1 MGCRWENCL
10 ILIQLKWHSVCAG
23 QSRRAI
29 LSGTSANLCHD
40 VRPIRVVLVAWARTQ
55 LREQH
60 YTSIAG
66 KLLNLLVHAV
76 SSLAR
81 HLLLYLGQCITP
93 ILQEGGLK
101 EVKPLVVSSYSIMT
115 SERFIRWI
123 IATTE
128 SQTFGEKIPLFKK
141 SYKIFA
147 TLHQS
152 NLSQSI
158 LNFLTELFPQAR
170 LSLNTPPF
178 IDSPHP

>member
-1 MGCRWENCL
+1 M
-10 ILIQLKWHSVCAG
+10 
-23 QSRRAI
+23 
-29 LSGTSANLCHD
+29 
-40 VRPIRVVLVAWARTQ
+40 
-55 LREQH
+55 
-60 YTSIAG
+60 
-66 KLLNLLVHAV
+66 

-178 IDSPHP
+178 IDSPHPQQSQPKVFKTAPNVQLEKVHDSSRLDFWTDSTAPRGSSEPDNRKSAWCVRPNVIQLGW